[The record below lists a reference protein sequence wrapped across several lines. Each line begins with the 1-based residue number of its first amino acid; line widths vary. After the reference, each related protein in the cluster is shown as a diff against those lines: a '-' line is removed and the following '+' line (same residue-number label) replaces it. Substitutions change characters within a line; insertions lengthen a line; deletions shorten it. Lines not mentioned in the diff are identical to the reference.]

1 MHFDFGQKSTS
12 NKRGFAFSQKE
23 RALMEKLQI
32 MQKPRLDIA
41 SHERSRLDLFFFVGQ
56 VKYLIEIFVGLMNK
70 H

>member
-1 MHFDFGQKSTS
+1 
-12 NKRGFAFSQKE
+12 
-23 RALMEKLQI
+23 MEKLQI